1 MHPITAVNHW
11 SSSTWCADELDER
24 WWKYKALKCADE
36 SCQLEMQLKSCSM
49 HCLGWASH
57 PRSLLVDRAWPWKWS
72 PGRWE
77 DGSWIY
83 QRKNLLVLLD
93 TAFLGENVAKI
104 GPVLHWCYTDVLF
117 GHLFVLCNLSSGYA
131 KMQRCCLQA
140 WICCIQ
146 ELERLQDILSFAD
159 DGAFY
164 AGEESEFGPVP
175 VAKIKETIGNI
186 GFKWFKCIVHWEGL
200 QYPIWQDWQVTTFC
214 LSGCKWGKSWQ

>member
-1 MHPITAVNHW
+1 M
-11 SSSTWCADELDER
+11 CR
-24 WWKYKALKCADE
+24 WKLSVGD
-36 SCQLEMQLKSCSM
+36 
-49 HCLGWASH
+49 CLGWASH

-83 QRKNLLVLLD
+83 QRKNLLVQPNNSGVLSD
-93 TAFLGENVAKI
+93 TAFLGENVAKLVRCCI
-104 GPVLHWCYTDVLF
+104 DVTQMFSLVTC
-117 GHLFVLCNLSSGYA
+117 LFVVIYPA
-131 KMQRCCLQA
+131 VTQRCCLQA
-140 WICCIQ
+140 WTCCIQ

-186 GFKWFKCIVHWEGL
+186 GFKCIVGIVHWEGL
-200 QYPIWQDWQVTTFC
+200 QYPIWPDWQVTILC
-214 LSGCKWGKSWQ
+214 LPGCRWGKSWQ

>member
-1 MHPITAVNHW
+1 MKVVSWRCN
-11 SSSTWCADELDER
+11 
-24 WWKYKALKCADE
+24 
-36 SCQLEMQLKSCSM
+36 
-49 HCLGWASH
+49 
-57 PRSLLVDRAWPWKWS
+57 WS
-72 PGRWE
+72 PVPCIALDGLPIPGACLSTGLDLGSGALE
-77 DGSWIY
+77 DGKTGVGFINE
-83 QRKNLLVLLD
+83 KNLLVQQNNSWILPSW
-93 TAFLGENVAKI
+93 VKI
-104 GPVLHWCYTDVLF
+104 SQHLVRCCIDVTQMFSLVTCLF
-117 GHLFVLCNLSSGYA
+117 FVIYPA
-131 KMQRCCLQA
+131 VTQRCCLQA
-140 WICCIQ
+140 WTCCIQ

>member
-1 MHPITAVNHW
+1 MCRWKLSVGDATEVLFHALPWMGFPSQELACRQGLTLEVEPWKMGRRELDLSTKKTCW
-11 SSSTWCADELDER
+11 SSKITVGYCWILPSWVKISQHLVRCCIDVTQMFSLVT
-24 WWKYKALKCADE
+24 
-36 SCQLEMQLKSCSM
+36 
-49 HCLGWASH
+49 CLFF
-57 PRSLLVDRAWPWKWS
+57 V
-72 PGRWE
+72 
-77 DGSWIY
+77 IY
-83 QRKNLLVLLD
+83 PAV
-93 TAFLGENVAKI
+93 T
-104 GPVLHWCYTDVLF
+104 
-117 GHLFVLCNLSSGYA
+117 
-131 KMQRCCLQA
+131 QRCCLQA
-140 WICCIQ
+140 WTCCIQ